1 MPKIRYA
8 YVMHSNNFDLQ
19 LKFVFCYYF
28 FFYILCLPNVFVAQL
43 YCLRFGQLL
52 QLLAGHGLCLFT

>member
-1 MPKIRYA
+1 
-8 YVMHSNNFDLQ
+8 MHSNNFDLQ